1 MNVSLKSM
9 SNKYRR
15 SQTKMGRYVNP
26 DNSAFQVALNSEI
39 YVDKTNL
46 ISYTNKVMDT
56 NNALICNSRPRRFGK
71 SITANMLTAYY
82 SKGCDS
88 RQMFEDK
95 KISTASTFLKHLNQY
110 PVIHFDVQWCRINA
124 KSAEATVSYMEKNI
138 ISELQEIYP
147 DILMQEISSLPD
159 ALDRIYGAV
168 GEKFIII
175 IDEWD
180 ALIRDDAENVKVQE
194 EYIDFLRGLFKGT
207 QPTRF
212 LHLAYLTGI
221 LPVKKLKTQSAL
233 NNFDEFS
240 MLDAKVLAPYIGFTE
255 EEVKDLCHQY
265 HQDFKEVRRWYDGYL
280 LGKEHMYNPKAV
292 VSLMMWGEFQ
302 SYWSMTGTYE
312 SILPLINRDFDGL
325 KTAIITMLS
334 GESVKVKTKSY
345 QNDMV
350 SFKNKDDILTVLIH
364 LGYLAYNKATQ
375 TAFIPNEEIRSE
387 FAEAVEEN
395 QWSELTELLN
405 KSEKLL
411 YATLDM
417 EEETVAEIIEEIHMT
432 YTSNLQ
438 YHNEN
443 ALSNV
448 ISIAYLGAMQYYFKP
463 VRELPTGK
471 GFADLI
477 FLPLKEYSHM
487 PALLMELKWNQSAD
501 TAIRQIKEKNY
512 TKAIEHYSGEILLV
526 GINYDQK
533 KKQHQ
538 CRIEKFEK
546 D

>member
-417 EEETVAEIIEEIHMT
+417 EEETMAEIIEEIHMT

-538 CRIEKFEK
+538 CRIEKFKK

>member
-194 EYIDFLRGLFKGT
+194 KYIDFLRGLFKGT

>member
-1 MNVSLKSM
+1 
-9 SNKYRR
+9 
-15 SQTKMGRYVNP
+15 MGRYVNP

-39 YVDKTNL
+39 YIDKSNL
-46 ISYTNKVMDT
+46 ISYTNKVLDT

-88 RQMFEDK
+88 RKMFAGKD
-95 KISTASTFLKHLNQY
+95 ISKDSTFLKHLNQY
-110 PVIHFDVQWCRINA
+110 PVIHFDVQWCRTNA
-124 KSAEATVSYMEKNI
+124 RSAEATISYIEKNI
-138 ISELQEIYP
+138 ICELQELYP
-147 DILMQEISSLPD
+147 QILSQETHALPD
-159 ALDRIYGAV
+159 ALDRINSAV

-180 ALIRDDAENVKVQE
+180 ALIRDDAENTKAQE
-194 EYIDFLRGLFKGT
+194 TYIDFLRGLFKGT

-221 LPVKKLKTQSAL
+221 LPIKKMKTQSAL

-255 EEVKDLCHQY
+255 KEVQDLCIKY
-265 HQDFKEVRRWYDGYL
+265 HQDFEEVKRWYDGYR
-280 LGKEHMYNPKAV
+280 LGKEHMYNPQAV

-312 SILPLINRDFDGL
+312 SILPLINHNFDGL
-325 KTAIITMLS
+325 KKAIITMLS
-334 GESVKVKTKSY
+334 GEPVKVKTVSY

-364 LGYLAYNKATQ
+364 LGYLAYDKTTQ
-375 TAFIPNEEIRSE
+375 TALIPNEEIRNE
-387 FAEAVEEN
+387 FAGAVEEN
-395 QWSELTELLN
+395 QWTELTELLK
-405 KSEKLL
+405 KSEELL
-411 YATLDM
+411 HATLEM
-417 EEETVAEIIEEIHMT
+417 KEEKVAKIIEEVHMT

-438 YHNEN
+438 YNDEN
-443 ALSNV
+443 SLSSV
-448 ISIAYLGAMQYYFKP
+448 LSIAYLVAMQYYFKP

-471 GFADLI
+471 GFADLVY
-477 FLPLKEYSHM
+477 LPLKEYSQM
-487 PALLMELKWNQSAD
+487 PALLIELKWNQSAD
-501 TAIRQIKEKNY
+501 AAIKQIKERKY

-526 GINYDQK
+526 GINYEQK

-538 CRIEKFEK
+538 CRIERYEVLV
-546 D
+546 

>member
-538 CRIEKFEK
+538 CRIEKFKK

>member
-1 MNVSLKSM
+1 
-9 SNKYRR
+9 
-15 SQTKMGRYVNP
+15 MGRYVNP

-417 EEETVAEIIEEIHMT
+417 EEETVAEIIEELHMT

-538 CRIEKFEK
+538 CRIEKFKK